1 MNIKT
6 LLLVLLI
13 GFAIYMLAIPPAKI
27 QEPSVE
33 YFVTPDPGPADTIT
47 VVTPDE
53 LEKIIQLTQ
62 TALSKQIGKCT
73 YCIETTNI
81 SLTGNTYSGRFLF
94 SVLTGFP
101 YVISVDSTVE
111 KGSSGEPETVS
122 SINLQSN
129 TTIDTMD
136 SFDQFTSG
144 SDIIG
149 SAPPTVADLQS
160 VLNNT

>member
-27 QEPSVE
+27 QDPSVE

-101 YVISVDSTVE
+101 YGISVDSTVE
-111 KGSSGEPETVS
+111 KGTSGPETVS
-122 SINLQSN
+122 NITLQSN

-144 SDIIG
+144 YDIIG
-149 SAPPTVADLQS
+149 SSPPSIADLQS

>member
-1 MNIKT
+1 MHTKT
-6 LLLVLLI
+6 LLLILLI
-13 GFAIYMLAIPPAKI
+13 GFAIYMLAVPPAKI

-33 YFVTPDPGPADTIT
+33 YFVTPNPGPADTIT

-62 TALSKQIGKCT
+62 AALSKQIGKCT

-101 YVISVDSTVE
+101 YGISVDSTVE
-111 KGSSGEPETVS
+111 KGSSGDPETVS
-122 SINLQSN
+122 NITLQSN

-136 SFDQFTSG
+136 AFDQFKSG
-144 SDIIG
+144 YDITG
-149 SAPPTVADLQS
+149 SSPPSIADLQS

>member
-1 MNIKT
+1 MSKT
-6 LLLVLLI
+6 LLLILLL
-13 GFAIYMLAIPPAKI
+13 ALAVYMLAVPPAKI
-27 QEPSVE
+27 QDPSAE
-33 YFVTPDPGPADTIT
+33 YFETPDPGPAATIT

-53 LEKIIQLTQ
+53 LDKIILLTQ
-62 TALSKQIGKCT
+62 AALSEKIGKCT

-101 YVISVDSTVE
+101 YGISVDSTVE
-111 KGSSGEPETVS
+111 KGTSGPETVS

-129 TTIDTMD
+129 NTIDVMD
-136 SFDQFTSG
+136 AFDQFKSG

-149 SAPPTVADLQS
+149 NPFPTVADLQS
-160 VLNNT
+160 ALNNT

>member
-6 LLLVLLI
+6 LLLVLLV
-13 GFAIYMLAIPPAKI
+13 GFAIYMLVVPPAKI
-27 QEPSVE
+27 QDPSVE

-62 TALSKQIGKCT
+62 TALSKQIGKCA

-101 YVISVDSTVE
+101 YGISVDSTVE
-111 KGSSGEPETVS
+111 KGTSGPETVS
-122 SINLQSN
+122 NITLQSN

-144 SDIIG
+144 YDIIG
-149 SAPPTVADLQS
+149 SSPPSIADLQS